1 VPPSAAA
8 PDRCALD
15 APERR
20 AVPAAADVPASPRAD
35 TGGVGARLRR
45 RARPAR
51 RGDAGVLVGGDRLA
65 PGRVVARPPR
75 VHLAPAADRHPAR
88 VQALGARVLW
98 PGNGFVAL
106 EDPVGLPFCVTAND
120 PDR

>member
-1 VPPSAAA
+1 M
-8 PDRCALD
+8 
-15 APERR
+15 
-20 AVPAAADVPASPRAD
+20 
-35 TGGVGARLRR
+35 
-45 RARPAR
+45 
-51 RGDAGVLVGGDRLA
+51 
-65 PGRVVARPPR
+65 ARPPR
-75 VHLAPAADRHPAR
+75 VHLAPAADRHAAR